1 MGIEGMSDYDRS
13 AWAEIE
19 AWRDKRLNGVQ
30 RHMLPNVARQ
40 QLARVGTAA
49 HERLNVMPGA
59 DAFQG
64 LFFRAVDGLVG
75 MVNRMTIASVRRQA
89 VVAAYAKRGHA
100 IAEISDIRELE
111 LRDIDKVKPRLEL
124 HYTVASTVEG
134 AGAGLAVSGGEFFAA
149 GETAVTA
156 GVGAAPGAGT
166 VIGIM
171 AADAVAVLVAA
182 TRAVA
187 HTAAYY
193 GYDTEL
199 ADERLYALGVL
210 NFGLAE
216 QAGKTAAYVEL
227 SKIVHDLAR
236 RASWDQLDKN
246 VVTQIVKTVYARLGE
261 KITKEK
267 LAQALPVVGIVIG
280 AGLNA
285 RILARVTSDAEHLY
299 RERFLREKH
308 GPLTTSP
315 TALPPGSAAG
325 SDSIPIV
332 DIVDAELVAETR
344 GDGGRD
350 TPPA

>member
-1 MGIEGMSDYDRS
+1 VSIDDMSGYDRK
-13 AWAEIE
+13 AWAEVE
-19 AWRDKRLNGVQ
+19 AWRDRRLNTPQ
-30 RHMLPNVARQ
+30 RHVLPHGARH
-40 QLARVGTAA
+40 QLTKLRTEAQD
-49 HERLNVMPGA
+49 RLNQMPGA

-64 LFFRAVDGLVG
+64 LFFKAVDGLVG

-89 VVAAYAKRGHA
+89 VVAAYAKRGHPV
-100 IAEISDIRELE
+100 AEISDIGKLE

-124 HYTVASTVEG
+124 HYTLASTVEG
-134 AGAGLAVSGGEFFAA
+134 AGAGLAVSGGEFFAV
-149 GETAVTA
+149 GETAVSA

-216 QAGKTAAYVEL
+216 QAGKTAAYIEL
-227 SKIVHDLAR
+227 NKIVQDLAR
-236 RASWDQLDKN
+236 RAAWDQLDKN

-308 GPLTTSP
+308 GLVAASP
-315 TALPPGSAAG
+315 TALPPGAASD

-332 DIVDAELVAETR
+332 DIVDAELVAEAE

-350 TPPA
+350 TPPT